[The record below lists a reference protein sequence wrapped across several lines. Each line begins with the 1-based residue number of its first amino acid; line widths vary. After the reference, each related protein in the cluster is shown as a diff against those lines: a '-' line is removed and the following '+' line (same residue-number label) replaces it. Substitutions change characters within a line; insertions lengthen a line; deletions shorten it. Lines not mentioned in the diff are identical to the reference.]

1 MIKGGRKT
9 FHDKS
14 RLKEFITTKI
24 AIEETRG
31 KTLKRIINTSKML
44 QGEK

>member
-31 KTLKRIINTSKML
+31 KTLN
-44 QGEK
+44 